1 MKSLLNF
8 PSIHFGRV
16 IHQRSTPKN
25 HFNYPVFYLRI
36 PMRTR
41 RLDPHLLKRHGIG
54 DNRFSWISF
63 FDKDHG
69 VREED
74 SLAWV
79 EKIIHQSDL
88 PPIDGEIWLHTFP
101 RVLGYVFNPV
111 SFWFCHNASDQLT
124 AIIAEVNNTFGERH
138 SYVLKPANQDEII
151 WGVNLSAEKVFHVSP
166 FFNVE
171 GNYLFRFMRQS
182 NNSSAPRQVSRIE
195 YFEKGVRVLMTS
207 VSGTE
212 FPLDW
217 KSKCKA
223 IASFPFLTFGVIT
236 KIHWQALK
244 LWLKGAHF
252 YKKPK
257 PPSIQIT

>member
-1 MKSLLNF
+1 MKPLHNF

-41 RLDPHLLKRHGIG
+41 RLEPHLLKRHGIG
-54 DNRFSWISF
+54 DNHFSWISF
-63 FDKDHG
+63 FDRDHG
-69 VREED
+69 VQEPD

-79 EKIIHQSDL
+79 EKIIGQSNL

-111 SFWFCHNASDQLT
+111 SFWFCHNISGKLI

-138 SYVLKPANQDEII
+138 SYVLNPPNQYEIF
-151 WGVNLSAEKVFHVSP
+151 WGENLSAEKVFHVSP

-171 GNYLFRFMRQS
+171 GNYLFRFMRQL

-195 YFEKGVRVLMTS
+195 YFEKGVQVLMTS

-217 KSKCKA
+217 KSKFKA

>member
-1 MKSLLNF
+1 MKPLHNF

-41 RLDPHLLKRHGIG
+41 RLEPHLLKRHGIG
-54 DNRFSWISF
+54 DNHFSWISF
-63 FDKDHG
+63 FDRDHG
-69 VREED
+69 VQEPD

-79 EKIIHQSDL
+79 EKIIGQSNL

-101 RVLGYVFNPV
+101 RILGYVFNPV
-111 SFWFCHNASDQLT
+111 SFWFCHNISGKLI

-138 SYVLKPANQDEII
+138 SYVLNPPNQYEIF
-151 WGVNLSAEKVFHVSP
+151 WGENLSAEKVFHVSP

-171 GNYLFRFMRQS
+171 GNYLFRFMRQP
-182 NNSSAPRQVSRIE
+182 NNTNALRQVSRIE
-195 YFEKGVRVLMTS
+195 YFEKGVQVLMTS

-217 KSKCKA
+217 KNKFKA

>member
-1 MKSLLNF
+1 MKPLHNF

-41 RLDPHLLKRHGIG
+41 RLEPHLLKRHGIG
-54 DNRFSWISF
+54 DNHFSWISF
-63 FDKDHG
+63 FDRDHG
-69 VREED
+69 VQEPD

-79 EKIIHQSDL
+79 EKIIGQSNL

-111 SFWFCHNASDQLT
+111 SFWFCHNISGKLI

-138 SYVLKPANQDEII
+138 SYVLNPPNQYEIF
-151 WGVNLSAEKVFHVSP
+151 WGENLSAEKVFHVSP

-171 GNYLFRFMRQS
+171 GKYLFRFMRQP
-182 NNSSAPRQVSRIE
+182 NNTNALRQVSRIE
-195 YFEKGVRVLMTS
+195 YFEKGVQVLMTS

-217 KSKCKA
+217 KNKFKA
-223 IASFPFLTFGVIT
+223 IASFPVLTFGVIT

>member
-25 HFNYPVFYLRI
+25 HFNYSVFYLRI

-41 RLDPHLLKRHGIG
+41 RLEPHLLKRHGIG
-54 DNRFSWISF
+54 DNHFSWISF
-63 FDKDHG
+63 FDRDHG
-69 VREED
+69 VQEPD

-79 EKIIHQSDL
+79 EKIIGQSNL

-111 SFWFCHNASDQLT
+111 SFWFCHNLSGKLV

-138 SYVLKPANQDEII
+138 SYVLNPPNQYEIF
-151 WGVNLSAEKVFHVSP
+151 WGENLSAEKVFHVSP

-171 GNYLFRFMRQS
+171 GNYLFRFMRQL

-195 YFEKGVRVLMTS
+195 YFEKGVQVLMTS

-217 KSKCKA
+217 KSKFKA

>member
-1 MKSLLNF
+1 MKPLLNF

-16 IHQRSTPKN
+16 IHQRSIPKN

-41 RLDPHLLKRHGIG
+41 RLEPHLLKRHGIG

-69 VREED
+69 AQEPD

-79 EKIIHQSDL
+79 EKIIGQSNL

-111 SFWFCHNASDQLT
+111 SFWFCHNLSGKLVT
-124 AIIAEVNNTFGERH
+124 IIAEVNNTFGERH
-138 SYVLKPANQDEII
+138 SYVLNPPNQYEIF
-151 WGVNLSAEKVFHVSP
+151 WGENLSAEKVFHVSP

-171 GNYLFRFMRQS
+171 GNYLFRFMRQL

-195 YFEKGVRVLMTS
+195 YFEKGVLVLMTS

-217 KSKCKA
+217 KSKFKA

>member
-1 MKSLLNF
+1 MKPLHNF

-41 RLDPHLLKRHGIG
+41 RLEPHLLKRHGIG
-54 DNRFSWISF
+54 DNHFSWISF
-63 FDKDHG
+63 FDRDHG
-69 VREED
+69 VQEPD

-79 EKIIHQSDL
+79 EKIIGQSNL

-111 SFWFCHNASDQLT
+111 SFWFCHNISGKLI

-138 SYVLKPANQDEII
+138 SYVLNPPNQYEIF
-151 WGVNLSAEKVFHVSP
+151 WGENLSAEKVFHVSP

-171 GNYLFRFMRQS
+171 GNYLFRFMRQP
-182 NNSSAPRQVSRIE
+182 NNTNALRQVSRIE
-195 YFEKGVRVLMTS
+195 YFEKGVQVLMTS

-217 KSKCKA
+217 KSKFKA

>member
-1 MKSLLNF
+1 
-8 PSIHFGRV
+8 
-16 IHQRSTPKN
+16 
-25 HFNYPVFYLRI
+25 
-36 PMRTR
+36 
-41 RLDPHLLKRHGIG
+41 
-54 DNRFSWISF
+54 
-63 FDKDHG
+63 
-69 VREED
+69 
-74 SLAWV
+74 
-79 EKIIHQSDL
+79 
-88 PPIDGEIWLHTFP
+88 
-101 RVLGYVFNPV
+101 
-111 SFWFCHNASDQLT
+111 
-124 AIIAEVNNTFGERH
+124 FGERH
-138 SYVLKPANQDEII
+138 SYVLNPPNQYEIF
-151 WGVNLSAEKVFHVSP
+151 WGENLSAEKVFHVSP

-171 GNYLFRFMRQS
+171 GNYLFRFMRQL

-195 YFEKGVRVLMTS
+195 YFEKGVQVLMTS

-217 KSKCKA
+217 KSKFKA

>member
-25 HFNYPVFYLRI
+25 HFNYSVFYLRI

-41 RLDPHLLKRHGIG
+41 RLEPHLLKRHGIG

-69 VREED
+69 AQEPD

-79 EKIIHQSDL
+79 EKIIGQSNL
-88 PPIDGEIWLHTFP
+88 PPTDGEIWLHTFP

-111 SFWFCHNASDQLT
+111 SFWFCHNLSGKLV

-138 SYVLKPANQDEII
+138 SYVLNPPNQYEIF
-151 WGVNLSAEKVFHVSP
+151 WGENLSAEKVFHVSP

-171 GNYLFRFMRQS
+171 GNYLFRFMRQL

-195 YFEKGVRVLMTS
+195 YFEKGVQVLMTS

-217 KSKCKA
+217 KSKFKA

>member
-1 MKSLLNF
+1 MKPLHNF

-41 RLDPHLLKRHGIG
+41 RLEPHLLKRHGIG
-54 DNRFSWISF
+54 DNHFSWISF
-63 FDKDHG
+63 FDRDHG
-69 VREED
+69 VQEPD

-79 EKIIHQSDL
+79 EKIIGQSNL

-111 SFWFCHNASDQLT
+111 SFWFCHNLSGKLV

-138 SYVLKPANQDEII
+138 SYVLNPPNQYEIF
-151 WGVNLSAEKVFHVSP
+151 WGENLSAEKVFHVSP

-171 GNYLFRFMRQS
+171 GNYLFRFMRQL

-195 YFEKGVRVLMTS
+195 YFEKGVLVLMTS

-217 KSKCKA
+217 KSKFKA